1 MPGAVDG
8 PESAMARAVHCSRQD
23 VFVLR
28 SYVFIARY
36 AQSSSDDLD
45 LGHEQAGQ
53 IWPGSSSPSGSPDRQ
68 SSPRLWSQCRH
79 PSRRRTGW
87 GGGVARQRGG
97 RDERRKSGGAAE
109 QGAPSESGAGG
120 AGRERSGR
128 RLELPMGGLRCPAAR
143 VRPYILTAQ
152 TLEPKWYIVY
162 VVV

>member
-28 SYVFIARY
+28 SYVFIARF

-109 QGAPSESGAGG
+109 QGAPSERG
-120 AGRERSGR
+120 ERSGR
-128 RLELPMGGLRCPAAR
+128 RAKRAERAERAESGAGGDWSCPWADCVARQLESAH
-143 VRPYILTAQ
+143 TF
-152 TLEPKWYIVY
+152 
-162 VVV
+162 